1 MKTKK
6 INPAYITK
14 KNLAAALSVS
24 ERSISRWLANGLPC
38 LDIAPPEAKR
48 RTLRFRLADC
58 RAWLRNE
65 AKRKSLGIAA

>member
-6 INPAYITK
+6 IKPAYIDA
-14 KNLAAALSVS
+14 NELASALAVSTRSV
-24 ERSISRWLANGLPC
+24 RRWVRNGLPC
-38 LDIAPPEAKR
+38 LDVSQPEAKR

-65 AKRKSLGIAA
+65 AKRHSLGIA

>member
-1 MKTKK
+1 MKINKV
-6 INPAYITK
+6 NPAYITK
-14 KNLAAALSVS
+14 KRLAETLSVS